1 MPSHLVRSG
10 RSDPAPPA
18 PVGGPDAPYRAG
30 RGRGINGIYLT
41 SVRRSNMNGSDADGG
56 NAREGG
62 TRNGAPGGESNGST
76 AAGDAGRA
84 GSPAVGDP
92 VIRPAVDDAGAVP
105 TAADVS
111 LNGADR
117 AERPDRVSSV
127 LVAVGPGPHSG
138 ATVDVAR
145 EIADATDAWLELF
158 HVVPSD
164 AALADAAPDDDA
176 SGTVAPAGAA
186 DPDYAAAGERLL
198 DAAEDRLTGFDRAD
212 RWLVEDRTAAGAVV
226 EQSAYYDLVVVGAP
240 TTGTVGRFVFG
251 STTDTVVGDAEV
263 PVVVVEAD
271 GSTALDAE

>member
-1 MPSHLVRSG
+1 M
-10 RSDPAPPA
+10 D
-18 PVGGPDAPYRAG
+18 
-30 RGRGINGIYLT
+30 
-41 SVRRSNMNGSDADGG
+41 GSDVDGG
-56 NAREGG
+56 SPREGG
-62 TRNGAPGGESNGST
+62 TRNGGARGESGGAT
-76 AAGDAGRA
+76 TAGRA

-92 VIRPAVDDAGAVP
+92 VVRPAVDDASEVP
-105 TAADVS
+105 AAADVS

-138 ATVDVAR
+138 APVDVAR
-145 EIADATDAWLELF
+145 EIAAATDAWLELF

-176 SGTVAPAGAA
+176 SGTVAPADAA
-186 DPDYAAAGERLL
+186 DTDYAAAGERLL
-198 DAAEDRLTGFDRAD
+198 GAAEDRLGEFDRAD
-212 RWLVEDRTAAGAVV
+212 RWLVEDRTAAGAIV

-251 STTDTVVGDAEV
+251 STTDTVIGDAEV

-271 GSTALDAE
+271 GSTALDAA

>member
-1 MPSHLVRSG
+1 
-10 RSDPAPPA
+10 
-18 PVGGPDAPYRAG
+18 
-30 RGRGINGIYLT
+30 
-41 SVRRSNMNGSDADGG
+41 MNGSDADGG
-56 NAREGG
+56 STRNGG
-62 TRNGAPGGESNGST
+62 TRNGGARGGSSEST
-76 AAGDAGRA
+76 ASG
-84 GSPAVGDP
+84 GSAAVDSLAVGDS
-92 VIRPAVDDAGAVP
+92 VIGPAVDDAGDVAA
-105 TAADVS
+105 AADVS

-145 EIADATDAWLELF
+145 EIAAATDAWLELF

-164 AALADAAPDDDA
+164 AALADAGPDEDA
-176 SGTVAPAGAA
+176 SGTAAPADGPGDA
-186 DPDYAAAGERLL
+186 DGTDYVAAGERLL
-198 DAAEDRLTGFDRAD
+198 DAAEDRLGGFDRAD

-226 EQSAYYDLVVVGAP
+226 EQSPYYDLVVVGAP

>member
-1 MPSHLVRSG
+1 
-10 RSDPAPPA
+10 
-18 PVGGPDAPYRAG
+18 
-30 RGRGINGIYLT
+30 
-41 SVRRSNMNGSDADGG
+41 MNGSDADGG
-56 NAREGG
+56 
-62 TRNGAPGGESNGST
+62 GAPRRGARDGGARGESGGST
-76 AAGDAGRA
+76 GAGAGHA
-84 GSPAVGDP
+84 DSPAVGDA
-92 VIRPAVDDAGAVP
+92 VIRPAIDDAGEVP
-105 TAADVS
+105 AAADVS
-111 LNGADR
+111 LKGADR

-138 ATVDVAR
+138 ATIDVAR
-145 EIADATDAWLELF
+145 EIAAATDAWLELF

-164 AALADAAPDDDA
+164 AALADAGPDEDA
-176 SGTVAPAGAA
+176 TGTAVTASDAA
-186 DPDYAAAGERLL
+186 DAEDYAAAGERLL
-198 DAAEDRLTGFDRAD
+198 DAAEERLGGFDRAD

>member
-1 MPSHLVRSG
+1 
-10 RSDPAPPA
+10 
-18 PVGGPDAPYRAG
+18 
-30 RGRGINGIYLT
+30 
-41 SVRRSNMNGSDADGG
+41 MNGSDGDGG
-56 NAREGG
+56 STRNGG
-62 TRNGAPGGESNGST
+62 TRNGGARGGSSDST
-76 AAGDAGRA
+76 ASGGSAAA
-84 GSPAVGDP
+84 GSLAVGDP
-92 VIRPAVDDAGAVP
+92 VIGPAVKDASGVA

-117 AERPDRVSSV
+117 AGRPDRVSSV

-145 EIADATDAWLELF
+145 GIAAATDAWLELF

-164 AALADAAPDDDA
+164 AALADAESGDDD
-176 SGTVAPAGAA
+176 GTTA
-186 DPDYAAAGERLL
+186 DADTPGDADDADYATAGERLL
-198 DAAEDRLTGFDRAD
+198 DAAESRLSGFDRAD

-226 EQSAYYDLVVVGAP
+226 EQSPYYDLVVVGAP

-263 PVVVVEAD
+263 PVVVVEGD

>member
-1 MPSHLVRSG
+1 
-10 RSDPAPPA
+10 
-18 PVGGPDAPYRAG
+18 
-30 RGRGINGIYLT
+30 
-41 SVRRSNMNGSDADGG
+41 MNGSDADGG
-56 NAREGG
+56 NARAGG
-62 TRNGAPGGESNGST
+62 TRNGGARGESGGSAET
-76 AAGDAGRA
+76 GGAGHAA
-84 GSPAVGDP
+84 SPAVGEP
-92 VIRPAVDDAGAVP
+92 VIRAAVDDAAE
-105 TAADVS
+105 TSAAADVS

-127 LVAVGPGPHSG
+127 LVAVGAGPHSG

-145 EIADATDAWLELF
+145 EVAAATDAWLELF

-164 AALADAAPDDDA
+164 AALADAGPSEDA
-176 SGTVAPAGAA
+176 SGTAVDAGDPDAA
-186 DPDYAAAGERLL
+186 DYAAAGERLL
-198 DAAEDRLTGFDRAD
+198 DAAEDRLGGFDRAD

-271 GSTALDAE
+271 GSTALDEE